1 MTDPEDPRDVTYEEQ
16 YGPRKEFEP
25 MPPKPKV
32 PRRLI
37 PGGCQHTEDPAGWI
51 TNSATGEITGRC
63 ACGEVAQE

>member
-1 MTDPEDPRDVTYEEQ
+1 MTEPEIDPRDATYAEQ

-51 TNSATGEITGRC
+51 TDENGTITDRC
-63 ACGEVAQE
+63 NCGEVPAE

>member
-1 MTDPEDPRDVTYEEQ
+1 MTEPEDPRDATYAEQ

-25 MPPKPKV
+25 VPPKPKV

-51 TNSATGEITGRC
+51 TAPVNRC
-63 ACGEVAQE
+63 NCGEVPADG